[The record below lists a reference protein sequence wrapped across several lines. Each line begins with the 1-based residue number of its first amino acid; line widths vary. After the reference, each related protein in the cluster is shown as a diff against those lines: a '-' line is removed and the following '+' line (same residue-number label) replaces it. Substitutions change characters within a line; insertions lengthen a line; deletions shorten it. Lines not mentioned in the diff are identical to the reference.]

1 MILGVNVRRTGPPAG
16 IALTIALTLSTVLVV
31 PKANAFDRI
40 EFQTPGASKE
50 LRADLLD
57 ASLLQAAR
65 RDKVNDPQDVFA
77 AARADYSKILA
88 ALYASGH
95 YSGVIRI
102 LIDGREAASIA
113 PLDAPSEIRKIDVIV
128 DPGPAFTF
136 SQARIAPI
144 APGTV
149 LPKGFAAGKVAA
161 SGVIREAVSV
171 GVDAWRAIGY
181 AKAGVGSQDL
191 TANHG
196 KNSLSASII
205 LNPRQKLRFGRL
217 AIAGQDRMREG
228 RIRKIAG
235 LPEGQLFSPLEV
247 QRATERLRRT
257 GIFKSVTLTEDE
269 NITAPDQLG
278 FTALVAEEKLRRYSF
293 GAEIASLDGV
303 NLTGSWLHRNL
314 FGGGER
320 LEVTGEITNIGAQ
333 SSGIDY
339 LLGVT
344 LDRPATLSADTNAQ
358 FHFDIAH
365 LDEQDFNANT
375 ASTGI
380 GFRQIVNEQLSAH
393 IGLEYEF
400 ADGTDSAG
408 DFLYRNLSLPLGVI
422 WDRRDSKTEAT
433 TGVYVET
440 EAKPFY
446 GFGTTDSG
454 ARFTFDT
461 RVYRGFGEKNGVVL
475 AARIQ
480 AGAIL
485 GSSLLGTPRDFLFY
499 SGGGGTVRGQPY
511 QSLGVN
517 VLRIGLT
524 DVQTGGT
531 YFLAAS
537 AEVRTKVTDK
547 IGVVGFFDVGQ
558 VSVGGFND
566 ASTDWHAGAGLGLR
580 YATGFGPI
588 RLDVAT
594 PVGGTTGKGVQV
606 YVGIGQSF

>member
-1 MILGVNVRRTGPPAG
+1 MRRTGPPAG

-31 PKANAFDRI
+31 PQANAFDRI

-102 LIDGREAASIA
+102 VIDGREAASIA

-433 TGVYVET
+433 KGFYVET

>member
-31 PKANAFDRI
+31 PQANAFDRI

-102 LIDGREAASIA
+102 VIDGREAASIA

-433 TGVYVET
+433 KGFYVET

>member
-1 MILGVNVRRTGPPAG
+1 MMAIS
-16 IALTIALTLSTVLVV
+16 LSTMLVV
-31 PKANAFDRI
+31 HQANAFDRI

-50 LRADLLD
+50 LRADLLN
-57 ASLLQAAR
+57 ASLLQATK
-65 RDKVNDPQDVFA
+65 RDKIYDPQDVFS
-77 AARADYSKILA
+77 AARADYSKILG

-102 LIDGREAASIA
+102 LIDDREAASIA
-113 PLDAPSEIRKIDVIV
+113 PLDAPSQISKIEVII

-136 SQARIAPI
+136 SQARIAPL
-144 APGTV
+144 APGTMV
-149 LPKGFAAGKVAA
+149 PKGFATGKVAG
-161 SGVIREAVSV
+161 SGVMREAVSV
-171 GVDAWRAIGY
+171 GIDAWRAIGY
-181 AKAGVGSQDL
+181 AKAAVASQDL
-191 TANHG
+191 TANHAT
-196 KNSLSASII
+196 NSLSAVII
-205 LNPRQKLRFGRL
+205 LNPRQKLRFGKL
-217 AIAGQDRMREG
+217 TITGQDRMRET

-235 LPEGQLFSPLEV
+235 LPEGAVFSPLEV
-247 QRATERLRRT
+247 KRATERLRRT

-269 NITAPDQLG
+269 TITAPDQLG

-314 FGGGER
+314 LGGGER
-320 LEVTGEITNIGAQ
+320 LEVTGEVTNIGAQ

-339 LLGVT
+339 SLGLT

-358 FHFDIAH
+358 LHFDIAH

-375 ASTGI
+375 ASAGI
-380 GFRQIVNEQLSAH
+380 GFRHTVNEQLSARV
-393 IGLEYEF
+393 GLDYEY

-422 WDRRDSKTEAT
+422 WDRRDSKTDATKGFYLEA
-433 TGVYVET
+433 

-454 ARFTFDT
+454 ARLTFDT
-461 RVYRGFGEKNGVVL
+461 RAYRGFGEKDGVVL
-475 AARIQ
+475 AARVQ
-480 AGAIL
+480 GGAIL

-517 VLRIGLT
+517 VLRIGLSG
-524 DVQTGGT
+524 VETGGT

-537 AEVRTKVTDK
+537 AEVRTKITEK
-547 IGVVGFFDVGQ
+547 IGIVGFFDVGQ

-588 RLDVAT
+588 RLDVAA

>member
-136 SQARIAPI
+136 SQARIAPL

-375 ASTGI
+375 ASTAI
-380 GFRQIVNEQLSAH
+380 GFRQIVNERLSAH

-433 TGVYVET
+433 KGFYVET